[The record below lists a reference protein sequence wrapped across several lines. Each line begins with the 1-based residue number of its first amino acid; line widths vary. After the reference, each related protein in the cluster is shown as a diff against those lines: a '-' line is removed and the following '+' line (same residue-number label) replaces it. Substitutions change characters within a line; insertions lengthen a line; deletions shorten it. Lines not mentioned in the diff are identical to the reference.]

1 MPVFKLSPIRNSR
14 LAQGSRLES
23 FVSLPRYLQA
33 VPSLLVLTTAIAW
46 GVSSHAGG
54 LSIDAGLH
62 GATGVTVAAGPAL
75 GAAAGA
81 GVVVGLGTATPAGVQ
96 ATTWLNADMR
106 AGANGNVTADQRR
119 AATGE
124 AGAGT
129 GVQAADGVA
138 ASGKR

>member
-23 FVSLPRYLQA
+23 FVTLPRFLQA

-62 GATGVTVAAGPAL
+62 GATGVTVAGGPAL
-75 GAAAGA
+75 GAA
-81 GVVVGLGTATPAGVQ
+81 
-96 ATTWLNADMR
+96 
-106 AGANGNVTADQRR
+106 
-119 AATGE
+119 